1 MLGAHFVRMFELIAT
16 IILIVSLAGIAVI
29 LYRKVPV
36 LVELPEVV
44 EKPPGENIFLVIKKK
59 IKGVF
64 PKQIVLHKILSWIK
78 ILTLKIETKI
88 DKLLNIVR
96 KKAQKE
102 KEEKDNGQIA
112 VQTTPIQEKP
122 EEKEEDNPPAGGLPP
137 TTPE

>member
-1 MLGAHFVRMFELIAT
+1 MFELISI

-44 EKPPGENIFLVIKKK
+44 EKPPRENIFLVINKK
-59 IKGVF
+59 IKGIF

-88 DKLLNIVR
+88 DKLLHIVR

-102 KEEKDNGQIA
+102 KEEKENGNKIA
-112 VQTTPIQEKP
+112 QETQPIQT
-122 EEKEEDNPPAGGLPP
+122 KELEQKDINPPAGGLPP